1 MLLDVLNLLLSPR
14 VVLGN
19 FSAYSSLLLLCGS
32 DSLSRIL
39 LRFCFCFN
47 SSSFFLLSCHFLF
60 HRREFYFCGG
70 FALHGNDFLAFLS
83 IFNGVQKCCKSA
95 DPRPE
100 VDIGT
105 ALEEIKVSRES
116 AEKVDKKIV
125 AVQTKSHRNGTKS
138 HRNGT

>member
-1 MLLDVLNLLLSPR
+1 V
-14 VVLGN
+14 
-19 FSAYSSLLLLCGS
+19 FSSVFASAS
-32 DSLSRIL
+32 IL
-39 LRFCFCFN
+39 
-47 SSSFFLLSCHFLF
+47 LLSCHFLF
-60 HRREFYFCGG
+60 HRREFYFCGE

-116 AEKVDKKIV
+116 AEKEDKRIV
-125 AVQTKSHRNGTKS
+125 AAQTKSHRNGT
-138 HRNGT
+138 NI